1 MGPTVAVA
9 LREPLGDL
17 QMDELGAW
25 LRAIGDVERAGR
37 NPDGGLLGIATW
49 DLRVTDLAAIGM
61 EQPPAY
67 GRGDTCPVLVGVF
80 PTRDPSGTPDEQT
93 TWRSG

>member
-1 MGPTVAVA
+1 MAGPTVSVA

-25 LRAIGDVERAGR
+25 LRAIGDVERGAQPR
-37 NPDGGLLGIATW
+37 RGLLGIATW

-67 GRGDTCPVLVGVF
+67 GRGDSCPLASVSATALPWASV
-80 PTRDPSGTPDEQT
+80 SCQ
-93 TWRSG
+93 